1 MVIRYAKRPQDVSTP
16 IHASGVG
23 SFAGALVARISK
35 DNLLFTVQQ
44 CVPLRD
50 IVDVCRR
57 ADDRV
62 HQARLSVHP
71 LLAFMPKRH

>member
-1 MVIRYAKRPQDVSTP
+1 MP

-35 DNLLFTVQQ
+35 DNLFFTVQQ
-44 CVPLRD
+44 CMRLRD
-50 IVDVCRR
+50 IVEVGSCSDHRM
-57 ADDRV
+57 

-71 LLAFMPKRH
+71 NMNTKGLPASR